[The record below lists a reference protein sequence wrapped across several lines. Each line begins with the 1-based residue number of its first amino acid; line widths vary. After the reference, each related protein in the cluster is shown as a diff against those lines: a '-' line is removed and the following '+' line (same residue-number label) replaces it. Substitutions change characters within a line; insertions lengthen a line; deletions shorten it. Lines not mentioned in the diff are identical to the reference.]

1 MNLGPTT
8 PATCTKLA
16 KVSLISTGMTVTG
29 TTKDVICTTVAP
41 TEASQ
46 RSLRSLNI
54 SLTMKITMAKRD
66 QVSQLGSSATRIHS
80 TPTIMNVASQKHR
93 DLPTTTA
100 IGSARAVRMSFG
112 TTATGKNRTAP
123 GWKVKTKTG
132 SEATR
137 TDMKEATGMPYS
149 TTQNRPG
156 TRTLTGSTYKCSSVA
171 LKTG

>member
-46 RSLRSLNI
+46 RSLRSQRSLNI

-66 QVSQLGSSATRIHS
+66 QVSQLG
-80 TPTIMNVASQKHR
+80 
-93 DLPTTTA
+93 
-100 IGSARAVRMSFG
+100 
-112 TTATGKNRTAP
+112 
-123 GWKVKTKTG
+123 
-132 SEATR
+132 
-137 TDMKEATGMPYS
+137 
-149 TTQNRPG
+149 
-156 TRTLTGSTYKCSSVA
+156 
-171 LKTG
+171 

>member
-8 PATCTKLA
+8 PVTCTKLA
-16 KVSLISTGMTVTG
+16 EVSLISTGMTVTG

-41 TEASQ
+41 MEASQ
-46 RSLRSLNI
+46 RSQRSLNI

-80 TPTIMNVASQKHR
+80 TTIMDVASQKHR

>member
-46 RSLRSLNI
+46 RSQRSLNI

-80 TPTIMNVASQKHR
+80 TTIMDVASQKHR
-93 DLPTTTA
+93 DLPTTSA
-100 IGSARAVRMSFG
+100 IGMAPAVRMSFG

-123 GWKVKTKTG
+123 GWRVKTKTG

-156 TRTLTGSTYKCSSVA
+156 TRTLTSSTYKCSSVA